1 MIVLRWIVD
10 KTEIILNF
18 LITLLCLALLAVLF
32 IQVLNRYIFSV
43 SWPVLQYIIPF
54 CFVWLSMLGSAV
66 AIRKKLHFEIDF
78 LSAKL
83 GAFGRRIHAVLT
95 LLSVF
100 LGGGIIVWTGIG
112 LSKLGLAKMHPATGM
127 PFFYIY
133 ASLSIGGILICL
145 FAFEQI
151 VNQFSSVDNHTDGV
165 RA

>member
-1 MIVLRWIVD
+1 MTILRLIVD
-10 KTEIILNF
+10 KTEEILNF
-18 LITLLCLALLAVLF
+18 IIILLCLVLLAVLF
-32 IQVLNRYIFSV
+32 IQVLNRYVFSV

-66 AIRKKLHFEIDF
+66 AVRKKMHFEIDF

-83 GAFGRRIHAVLT
+83 RPLGRRIHAVLT
-95 LLSVF
+95 LLAVF

-112 LSKLGLAKMHPATGM
+112 LAELGLAKMHPATGM

-145 FAFEQI
+145 LALEQLF
-151 VNQFSSVDNHTDGV
+151 NQFSPVDDLIDKV
-165 RA
+165 QS